1 MERCGDARVDQLL
14 TLTFLLLHCTQ
25 PERVFLC
32 AFRGAACMV
41 IVSKT
46 RTFVTGR
53 ELGTHVG
60 WDASLVDVFCR
71 TIVWLPE

>member
-1 MERCGDARVDQLL
+1 
-14 TLTFLLLHCTQ
+14 
-25 PERVFLC
+25 
-32 AFRGAACMV
+32 MV

-71 TIVWLPE
+71 TIICEYAMPRPVRAREGHMTRAHEKLVVYGGVFRIHALL